1 MNLAFPNPEGPVFE
15 WTSKLRE
22 SGIKASVGSPR
33 RRMLIPIHRHQE
45 DLVQRMVNILQPGT
59 YIQPHL
65 HPRNWATETILV
77 MEGELGFITFD
88 QSGGVKTTHRIPVG
102 GLVDIEECVWHG
114 VLALEPNTIILETKR
129 GPHDSSDKEF
139 AGWAPRETDPEAV
152 PYREGLEALFP

>member
-1 MNLAFPNPEGPVFE
+1 
-15 WTSKLRE
+15 
-22 SGIKASVGSPR
+22 
-33 RRMLIPIHRHQE
+33 MLIPIHRHQK

-65 HPRNWATETILV
+65 HPRNCATETILV

-88 QSGGVKTTHRIPVG
+88 QSGGVKTTHRIPNG

-129 GPHDSSDKEF
+129 GPHDNSDKEF
-139 AGWAPRETDPEAV
+139 AGWAPCETDPEAV
-152 PYREGLEALFP
+152 PYREGLEALFS